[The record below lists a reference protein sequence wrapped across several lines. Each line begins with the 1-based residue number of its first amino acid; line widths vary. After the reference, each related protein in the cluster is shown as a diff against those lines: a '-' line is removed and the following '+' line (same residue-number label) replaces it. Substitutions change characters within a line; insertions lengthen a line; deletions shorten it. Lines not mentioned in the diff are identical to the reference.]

1 MVLTRTLPSLTK
13 LPIRRKPDPMSLPI
27 LISAAALLGIASTAS
42 AQSVGS
48 APAARPQS
56 PAPAQVLGGPVITGM
71 CLLSREAI
79 FANAAVG
86 KAASARLQELTRAAQ
101 AEIDAQRAPI
111 ETEARALEGQADN
124 AANGSR
130 REALATRVQ
139 ALQSQAAQVGR
150 EIEATRAKALERIST
165 EAQPVIAQV
174 YGQKKC
180 GLLFDRNSALG
191 GNFSNDLTADVVRG
205 LDARIQTISFERE
218 RLAQQQPAP
227 VAR

>member
-1 MVLTRTLPSLTK
+1 
-13 LPIRRKPDPMSLPI
+13 MSLRL
-27 LISAAALLGIASTAS
+27 LISAAALAGIASTAP
-42 AQSVGS
+42 AQTVGG

-56 PAPAQVLGGPVITGM
+56 PAPSQALGGPVVAGV

-86 KAASARLQELTRAAQ
+86 KAASARLQELTRTAQ
-101 AEIDAQRAPI
+101 AEIDAQRTPI

-124 AANGSR
+124 AANQPR
-130 REALATRVQ
+130 RQALATRFQ
-139 ALQSQAAQVGR
+139 TLQSQAAHVGR

-174 YGQKKC
+174 YGQKNC

-191 GNFSNDLTADVVRG
+191 GNFANDLTADVVRG
-205 LDARIQTISFERE
+205 LDARIQTITFERE
-218 RLAQQQPAP
+218 RLSAPAATPAP
-227 VAR
+227 PAR